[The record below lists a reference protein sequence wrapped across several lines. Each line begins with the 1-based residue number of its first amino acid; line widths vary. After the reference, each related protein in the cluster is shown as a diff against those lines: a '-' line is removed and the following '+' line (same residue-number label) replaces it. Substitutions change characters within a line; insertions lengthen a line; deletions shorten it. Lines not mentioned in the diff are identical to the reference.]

1 MIYRELW
8 NKCNVSTVLILPIFS
23 DLLKNIRS
31 TDNNAEY
38 SIHGL
43 FYDCGL
49 INAYLYEED
58 VSYDNTLKLLFD
70 RETLM
75 NTQIFINKPVP
86 TLFDLL
92 VNSKY
97 FKKVKVNGEFIVIY
111 LKIDRKWD
119 NDIKEIIS
127 SNYSK
132 VSEKYKELLLLKGS
146 KVLSSNKVI
155 DYLFLKNIP
164 AKIVYKSNK
173 LEDVLKEIFS
183 FSEPIDGE
191 YFIKFNFLNETLDL

>member
-23 DLLKNIRS
+23 NLLKNIRS

-58 VSYDNTLKLLFD
+58 VSYDNTLKLLFN

-75 NTQIFINKPVP
+75 NTQIFINKPIP

-97 FKKVKVNGEFIVIY
+97 FKKVKVDGDFIVIY
-111 LKIDRKWD
+111 LKIDGKWD

-146 KVLSSNKVI
+146 KVLSTNKVI

-183 FSEPIDGE
+183 INEPIDGE
-191 YFIKFNFLNETLDL
+191 YFIKFNFFNETLDL

>member
-8 NKCNVSTVLILPIFS
+8 DKCNVSTVLILPLFS
-23 DLLKNIRS
+23 DILKNIRS

-49 INAYLYEED
+49 VNAFLFEED
-58 VSYDNTLKLLFD
+58 VIYDNTLKLLFEKD
-70 RETLM
+70 KLM
-75 NTQIFINKPVP
+75 NSEIFINRPIP
-86 TLFDLL
+86 TLFDLII
-92 VNSKY
+92 NSKY
-97 FKKVKVNGEFIVIY
+97 FKKVKVDGEFIIIY

-132 VSEKYKELLLLKGS
+132 VSEEYKKLLLLKGT
-146 KVLSSNKVI
+146 KVLSSSKII

-183 FSEPIDGE
+183 YTDPIDGE
-191 YFIKFNFLNETLDL
+191 YFIRFNFLNETLDI

>member
-92 VNSKY
+92 INSKY
-97 FKKVKVNGEFIVIY
+97 FKKVKVDGEFIVIY

-146 KVLSSNKVI
+146 KVLSTSKVI